1 MGNYIVVGGSSGIGL
16 QVANDLAEKGNHV
29 EVYSR
34 AGNDLLTDSIVHHK
48 CDVLGDQISTDLSE
62 VHGLVYC
69 PGSINLRPFQSL
81 SESDFVDDFSINVIG
96 AVKSIKAFLK
106 PLKKTE
112 GASIILY
119 STVAVAQGMPYHTSV
134 AASKGAIEGITKSLA
149 AELAPKI
156 RVNCI
161 APAITDTPLAS
172 KLLSSEEKKEK
183 SGERHPLKRVG
194 TVNDIA
200 SATTFLLSQDAS
212 WVTGQVLGV
221 DGGMSTLKPL

>member
-34 AGNDLLTDSIVHHK
+34 SGNDLLTDSIVHHK
-48 CDVLGDQISTDLSE
+48 CDVFGDQISTDLSE

-161 APAITDTPLAS
+161 APSITDTPLAS